1 MDNGRGEELELRDY
15 IEVLLRHKWII
26 IFSFLITAFSAGIG
40 ALFLVKPTYEATALL
55 MVSRPGYQVELE
67 PKIKTPIPLE
77 ISLETYRNLI
87 KSPDLEEKVI
97 NQLNLG
103 QPPHNLTIED
113 LDEMVFVEAVPKTD
127 LIKIKVKSDSPV
139 QAKEIVNTWVS
150 LFLKENKELNSKE
163 TKEAQSFIEN
173 QLEISEQNL
182 FLAEEEL
189 RKFNEISRINSL
201 KKEIEEKLTRM
212 MGYELRLADVGISLK
227 KEEAKLS
234 QIKRQMAI
242 QEKILTST
250 DISQLT
256 AGMKYSETKDFIE
269 KQLELTRKKLDDKEE
284 ELKKFNEESRILILK
299 KEIDDKIGRIINL
312 QGRLTDLKVLIKG
325 KEAELN
331 QAKEWLAKEPETFI
345 LTKSIYDD
353 ASFNQLTSEL
363 THKEALLLKNL
374 KFKSETLNPLY
385 TALRSRV
392 VNLKIDL
399 DRYQSEAAQLAGNIT
414 ILSSRLEEA
423 KKEYAAEQ
431 LKQTSLE
438 REVDIL
444 RKTYKTL
451 ASKAEEVR
459 IATAIPSL
467 QEKATSPTNPE
478 YLKLQAELINCQ
490 INQEEL
496 LAEKDELAKYISNY
510 QARIG
515 LLKKELATE
524 ELAKSRLERTH
535 NTTNSI
541 YEVVSQK
548 AAEIKIAMA
557 TETGTI
563 KIVSLAHEPKETVG
577 PGKKKI
583 IGIGGI
589 LGLFLGVFIAFFSDY
604 WEKTEKRKGKADIKG
619 KIIKNGK

>member
-1 MDNGRGEELELRDY
+1 MDNGRNEELELRDY

-40 ALFLVKPTYEATALL
+40 ALFLVKPIYEATALL

-77 ISLETYRNLI
+77 ISLETYRSLI

-97 NQLNLG
+97 NQLNLN

-150 LFLKENKELNSKE
+150 LFLKENRELNLKE
-163 TKEAQSFIEN
+163 TKEAQSFIES
-173 QLEISEQNL
+173 QLKISKENL
-182 FLAEEEL
+182 FLVEEEL
-189 RKFNEISRINSL
+189 RKFNERSRLSSL
-201 KKEIEEKLTRM
+201 KKEIEERLSRM
-212 MGYELRLADVGISLK
+212 VSYELRLADVEISLK
-227 KEEAKLS
+227 KEEAKVS

-284 ELKKFNEESRILILK
+284 ELKKFNEKSRILMLK
-299 KEIDDKIGRIINL
+299 KEIDDKINRIISS
-312 QGRLTDLKVLIKG
+312 QGRLATLKVLIKE
-325 KEAELN
+325 KETELN
-331 QAKEWLAKEPETFI
+331 RAKEQLAKEPETFL

-363 THKEALLLKNL
+363 THKEALLLRNL
-374 KFKSETLNPLY
+374 SFKSETLNPLY

-399 DRYQSEAAQLAGNIT
+399 DKYQSEAAQLAENI
-414 ILSSRLEEA
+414 IVLRKKLEEA
-423 KKEYAAEQ
+423 KKEYAAEE
-431 LKQTSLE
+431 LKQISLE

-444 RKTYKTL
+444 GKTYKTL
-451 ASKAEEVR
+451 ATRAEEIR
-459 IATAIPSL
+459 IATAIPVL

-490 INQEEL
+490 VRQEEL
-496 LAEKDELAKYISNY
+496 LAEKGELAKNISKY
-510 QARIG
+510 QARIE
-515 LLKKELATE
+515 LLKKELASE
-524 ELAKSRLERTH
+524 ELTKSRLERAQDTAS
-535 NTTNSI
+535 SI
-541 YEVVSQK
+541 YDVISQK

-557 TETGTI
+557 TETGTV
-563 KIVSLAHEPKETVG
+563 KIVSLAHEPEEPVG
-577 PGKKKI
+577 PGRKKI
-583 IGIGGI
+583 VGIGGI
-589 LGLFLGVFIAFFSDY
+589 LGLLLGVFIAFFSDY
-604 WEKTEKRKGKADIKG
+604 WERTGREEEKAHNESER
-619 KIIKNGK
+619 